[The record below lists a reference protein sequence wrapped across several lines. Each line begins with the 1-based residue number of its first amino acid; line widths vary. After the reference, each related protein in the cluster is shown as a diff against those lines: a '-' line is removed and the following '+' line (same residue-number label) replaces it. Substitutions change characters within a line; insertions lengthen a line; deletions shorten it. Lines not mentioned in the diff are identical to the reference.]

1 MQYMDYFSADDLD
14 SVAYIEDD
22 TNNVII
28 KFYGFP
34 NRITADLFITYAML
48 NMGFD
53 YQPVSSM
60 KSDMIHQIWILRYL
74 THQGSIKLT
83 YIERQISTDGMYQ
96 YAIEDLARQFA

>member
-34 NRITADLFITYAML
+34 NKLAAELFISYAML

-74 THQGSIKLT
+74 THQGSIKPT
-83 YIERQISTDGMYQ
+83 CTNKQIRTDGTYL
-96 YAIEDLARQFA
+96 YAIEDLAKQFA

>member
-14 SVAYIEDD
+14 SVAYIEED

-34 NRITADLFITYAML
+34 NKLASELFISYAML

-53 YQPVSSM
+53 YQPIDGM
-60 KSDMIHQIWILRYL
+60 KSDMIHQIWILKYL

-83 YIERQISTDGMYQ
+83 CTDRQINTDGMYQ
-96 YAIEDLARQFA
+96 YAIEGLAKQFA

>member
-1 MQYMDYFSADDLD
+1 MDYFSADDLD

-34 NRITADLFITYAML
+34 NKLAAELFISYAML

-53 YQPVSSM
+53 YQPIDSM
-60 KSDMIHQIWILRYL
+60 KSEMC
-74 THQGSIKLT
+74 
-83 YIERQISTDGMYQ
+83 E
-96 YAIEDLARQFA
+96 

>member
-14 SVAYIEDD
+14 SVAYIEED

-34 NRITADLFITYAML
+34 NKLASELFISYAML

-53 YQPVSSM
+53 YQPIDGM
-60 KSDMIHQIWILRYL
+60 KSDMIHQIWILKYL

-83 YIERQISTDGMYQ
+83 CIDKQINTDGMYQ
-96 YAIEDLARQFA
+96 CAIEGSAKQYV

>member
-1 MQYMDYFSADDLD
+1 MDYFSADDLD

-34 NRITADLFITYAML
+34 NKLAAELFIRYAML

-53 YQPVSSM
+53 YQPVSGT
-60 KSDMIHQIWILRYL
+60 KSDMIH
-74 THQGSIKLT
+74 
-83 YIERQISTDGMYQ
+83 
-96 YAIEDLARQFA
+96 

>member
-14 SVAYIEDD
+14 SVAYIEEG

-34 NRITADLFITYAML
+34 NKITADLFITYAML

-60 KSDMIHQIWILRYL
+60 KSDMIHQIWILKYL
-74 THQGSIKLT
+74 THQESIKLT
-83 YIERQISTDGMYQ
+83 CIDKQTSTDGMYW
-96 YAIEDLARQFA
+96 YAIEDLAKQYV

>member
-14 SVAYIEDD
+14 SVAYIEED

-34 NRITADLFITYAML
+34 NKLASELFISYAML

-53 YQPVSSM
+53 YQPIDGM
-60 KSDMIHQIWILRYL
+60 KSDMIHQIWILKYL
-74 THQGSIKLT
+74 THQGSIKPT
-83 YIERQISTDGMYQ
+83 CTNKQINTDGMYQ
-96 YAIEDLARQFA
+96 YVIEGLAKQYV